1 MKKPEAV
8 TQLSIMAHRYSEAKG
23 LIREIRDVLEST
35 ATGCETMDS
44 VRYGIFMKVNAERD
58 RQDRL
63 WGTEE
68 MYPYR
73 TALHAAAYPEIAA
86 VVKKEVNRL
95 FQEGGLT
102 WVAILLEEVYEAI
115 AAETDE
121 DREEELVQVMAV
133 CAKII
138 EKMKA
143 GKIPEGE
150 VL

>member
-1 MKKPEAV
+1 MRIDGKCFGEV
-8 TQLSIMAHRYSEAKG
+8 EAKVY
-23 LIREIRDVLEST
+23 EVPDHHRDVLEST

-68 MYPYR
+68 AFVYVPR
-73 TALHAAAYPEIAA
+73 DLSEAIPEVA
-86 VVKKEVNRL
+86 RL
-95 FQEGGLT
+95 LKAMCDKRAEEGKIT
-102 WVAILLEEVYEAI
+102 WASILLEEVFEALE
-115 AAETDE
+115 AETND